1 MTRIHPLWRLIA
13 LLAALLL
20 GLALVPASV
29 PARSRAAAQSGRRGA
44 DDENSG
50 ELRERAEA
58 FFEQRA
64 GKHGIPKGARARAL
78 AQAGQLPRGGPSR
91 PGAGSSFS
99 SPANPFTAPPA
110 ASPGY
115 QWALVGPK
123 PITGSGA
130 SSPWSGRVAG
140 IAVDPSDANT
150 IYIAAASGGVWKTT
164 NGGSATP
171 TWTPLTDD
179 SLDSMAIGAVAVQ
192 PGGSGVVL
200 AGTGEANFSGDS
212 YYGTGIWRSPNGGST
227 WTKADVS
234 DGVNAIDLTGCTT
247 SKIVFDPAQPG
258 TVFAGVV
265 NPGTFAGPGSGAG
278 CSNPGLYRSSDGG
291 STWTLERAGSV
302 TDVVVD
308 PSDATKWYLGA
319 EGDGVYPFDDTGAI
333 GTKLA
338 IPASGVDRIGLAIA
352 PTDHNTLYAAFTSAS
367 TFTFNAAGAGI
378 WYTTDATDPSPTWT
392 AFTTATNYR
401 SDSGSAAFVF
411 PWYALDLK
419 VDRTTSSTLYVASGP
434 DLGRFTN
441 FGASFSRPAGSAV
454 HADFH
459 SLAYAGSRLWIG
471 TDGGVYSTD
480 DGFATAAVNRN
491 GNLALTQFNSGASVS
506 TGGVLSGGTQDNGSL
521 HTGTVLDWAQL
532 PLTCDGGWGD
542 VSASDPADFIFTPQ
556 SGCASHYVM
565 RDNHGTLSQAQSG
578 INTSESGL
586 FYAPVVS
593 DPTSPSNLYYGRT
606 HLWTSADRGASWTA
620 YGSAQTYGATISAI
634 GATNDANTV
643 YVGTRAGHIWSTS
656 SGSAGPWTD
665 STLPAYVT
673 SIQANPTN
681 AAIAYATV
689 SGFGHLHV
697 YKTTNSGG
705 TWTAIDTTLGV
716 DAPAN
721 DVAVDWRAN
730 HGQVYV
736 ATDVGTFVSADGGAT
751 WANATPGMPQDIA
764 MDVLVDTSMDR
775 LVVFTHGR
783 GVWAAALGTNPP
795 DTAIAG
801 GPADSTNSTSASFTL
816 SGLPAAGAAFQCKL
830 DDQAFETCSATP
842 QLTGLSEGQ
851 HTFQA
856 RAISSTGSD
865 QTPAIRQWTVDLT
878 PPDTGIT
885 SQPPATTTATAASF
899 GFSST
904 EPSSTFRCSLDAAAP
919 QSCSQ
924 SPTFDVTVGDH
935 QLAVAAV
942 DPAGNADPTPATY
955 AWHVDAPAVAPPPTT
970 PTTTTPTTT
979 TTTTTPTTTTTTGG
993 GGPIVCKLPKLK
1005 ALSAKKLVKGV
1016 KVAISCAAPATVK
1029 LTLKLGKK
1037 ILARG
1042 AGSVPGGV
1050 RLRGTRSALRKAVKR
1065 KLVLVAAFS
1074 ATGASPTTASVHLTL
1089 KR

>member
-1 MTRIHPLWRLIA
+1 
-13 LLAALLL
+13 
-20 GLALVPASV
+20 
-29 PARSRAAAQSGRRGA
+29 
-44 DDENSG
+44 
-50 ELRERAEA
+50 
-58 FFEQRA
+58 
-64 GKHGIPKGARARAL
+64 
-78 AQAGQLPRGGPSR
+78 
-91 PGAGSSFS
+91 
-99 SPANPFTAPPA
+99 
-110 ASPGY
+110 
-115 QWALVGPK
+115 
-123 PITGSGA
+123 
-130 SSPWSGRVAG
+130 
-140 IAVDPSDANT
+140 
-150 IYIAAASGGVWKTT
+150 
-164 NGGSATP
+164 
-171 TWTPLTDD
+171 
-179 SLDSMAIGAVAVQ
+179 
-192 PGGSGVVL
+192 
-200 AGTGEANFSGDS
+200 
-212 YYGTGIWRSPNGGST
+212 
-227 WTKADVS
+227 
-234 DGVNAIDLTGCTT
+234 
-247 SKIVFDPAQPG
+247 
-258 TVFAGVV
+258 
-265 NPGTFAGPGSGAG
+265 
-278 CSNPGLYRSSDGG
+278 
-291 STWTLERAGSV
+291 
-302 TDVVVD
+302 
-308 PSDATKWYLGA
+308 
-319 EGDGVYPFDDTGAI
+319 
-333 GTKLA
+333 
-338 IPASGVDRIGLAIA
+338 
-352 PTDHNTLYAAFTSAS
+352 
-367 TFTFNAAGAGI
+367 
-378 WYTTDATDPSPTWT
+378 
-392 AFTTATNYR
+392 
-401 SDSGSAAFVF
+401 
-411 PWYALDLK
+411 
-419 VDRTTSSTLYVASGP
+419 
-434 DLGRFTN
+434 
-441 FGASFSRPAGSAV
+441 
-454 HADFH
+454 
-459 SLAYAGSRLWIG
+459 
-471 TDGGVYSTD
+471 
-480 DGFATAAVNRN
+480 
-491 GNLALTQFNSGASVS
+491 
-506 TGGVLSGGTQDNGSL
+506 
-521 HTGTVLDWAQL
+521 
-532 PLTCDGGWGD
+532 
-542 VSASDPADFIFTPQ
+542 
-556 SGCASHYVM
+556 
-565 RDNHGTLSQAQSG
+565 
-578 INTSESGL
+578 
-586 FYAPVVS
+586 
-593 DPTSPSNLYYGRT
+593 
-606 HLWTSADRGASWTA
+606 
-620 YGSAQTYGATISAI
+620 
-634 GATNDANTV
+634 
-643 YVGTRAGHIWSTS
+643 
-656 SGSAGPWTD
+656 
-665 STLPAYVT
+665 
-673 SIQANPTN
+673 
-681 AAIAYATV
+681 
-689 SGFGHLHV
+689 
-697 YKTTNSGG
+697 
-705 TWTAIDTTLGV
+705 
-716 DAPAN
+716 
-721 DVAVDWRAN
+721 
-730 HGQVYV
+730 
-736 ATDVGTFVSADGGAT
+736 
-751 WANATPGMPQDIA
+751 